1 MQVTINRNFCG
12 HPPASCEA
20 CFGEFLRK
28 GAVPDRG
35 CIVDV
40 QDDGKPEVIATIVSG
55 KYRGTLV
62 VDDQNRDAIIAE
74 GWMKFANLPPEAFDI
89 VPPHGDDVRRMIRE
103 QETKNR

>member
-28 GAVPDRG
+28 GDVPDRS

-40 QDDGKPEVIATIVSG
+40 VEDGKPEVTATIISG
-55 KYRGTLV
+55 KYRGLLV
-62 VDDQNRDAIIAE
+62 VDQTNRNAIIQE
-74 GWMKFANLPPEAFDI
+74 GWMKFANLPSEAYDI
-89 VPPHGDDVRRMIRE
+89 LPPHGEDVRRMIRE
-103 QETKNR
+103 QS